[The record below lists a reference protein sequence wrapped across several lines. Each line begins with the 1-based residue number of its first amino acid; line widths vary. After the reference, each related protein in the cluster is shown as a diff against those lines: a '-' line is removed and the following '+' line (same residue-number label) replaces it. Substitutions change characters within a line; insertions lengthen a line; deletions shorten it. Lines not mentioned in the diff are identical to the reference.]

1 MSQKPNY
8 FKIGLFV
15 IAGTLVLAIAIII
28 FGGGKYFEETYM
40 LETYFEQ
47 SVQGLDVGAP
57 IKFQG
62 VQVGNISEIGFVFE
76 DYKTSYQYVLV
87 RAKIIKRTRKN
98 SKLSLFID
106 DNDRELGMKK
116 MIEKGLRLQLASQG
130 ITGVAFLNAVYL
142 DPEKHPP
149 LSIDWKPKYLYVPS
163 AQGTLEQITQSIE
176 KLTDSIGNIDFKDI
190 SDDVEKL
197 LTTLNLT
204 VQEADIPKLSKK
216 LQSTLETL
224 DKTVAGA
231 GKTITGA
238 GKTINSK
245 EVKQTL
251 TNVAE
256 TTEEFRK
263 TLKRT
268 DRLLQSRED
277 NLTITLKNIQRI
289 SEELSE
295 FIGTV
300 KKYPSWVLFG
310 DPPPHFGHEK
320 KEEDKN

>member
-28 FGGGKYFEETYM
+28 FGGGKYFEETYI

-87 RAKIIKRTRKN
+87 RSKIIKRTRKN
-98 SKLSLFID
+98 STFSLFID

-163 AQGTLEQITQSIE
+163 AQGTIEQITQSIE

-190 SDDVEKL
+190 SDDVKKL

-231 GKTITGA
+231 GKTI
-238 GKTINSK
+238 NSK

-256 TTEEFRK
+256 TTEEFRN

-268 DRLLQSRED
+268 ARLLESRED

>member
-87 RAKIIKRTRKN
+87 RSKIIKRTRKN
-98 SKLSLFID
+98 STFSLFID

-163 AQGTLEQITQSIE
+163 AQGTIEQITQSIE

-190 SDDVEKL
+190 SDDVKKL

-231 GKTITGA
+231 GKTI
-238 GKTINSK
+238 NSK

-256 TTEEFRK
+256 TTEEFRNA
-263 TLKRT
+263 LKRT
-268 DRLLQSRED
+268 ARLLESRED

>member
-28 FGGGKYFEETYM
+28 FGGGKYFEETYI
-40 LETYFEQ
+40 LETYFKQ
-47 SVQGLDVGAP
+47 SVQGLNVGAP

-98 SKLSLFID
+98 STFSLFID

-163 AQGTLEQITQSIE
+163 ARGTIEQITQSIE

-190 SDDVEKL
+190 SDDVKKL

-231 GKTITGA
+231 GKTI
-238 GKTINSK
+238 NSK

-256 TTEEFRK
+256 TTEEFRNA
-263 TLKRT
+263 LKRT
-268 DRLLQSRED
+268 ARLLESRED

>member
-28 FGGGKYFEETYM
+28 FGGGKFFEKKYI
-40 LETYFEQ
+40 LETYFDQ
-47 SVQGLDVGAP
+47 SVQGLNVGAP

-62 VQVGNISEIGFVFE
+62 VQVGNISEIGFVFQ
-76 DYKTSYQYVLV
+76 DYNTDYQYVLV
-87 RAKIIKRTRKN
+87 RAEVYPNKGGNKDKRN
-98 SKLSLFID
+98 LFID
-106 DNDRELGMKK
+106 DDDRERGLKK
-116 MIEKGLRLQLASQG
+116 MIDNGLRLQLASQG

-149 LSIDWKPKYLYVPS
+149 LIIDWKPEYLYVPS
-163 AQGTLEQITQSIE
+163 AQGTIEQITKTLE
-176 KLTDSIGNIDFKDI
+176 KLSESIGSINFKGI
-190 SDDVEKL
+190 SDNVEKL
-197 LTTLNLT
+197 LLTLNLT
-204 VQEADIPKLSKK
+204 VQEADIPKLSKD

-231 GKTITGA
+231 GKI
-238 GKTINSK
+238 INSK

-289 SEELSE
+289 SDELSE
-295 FIGTV
+295 FMGTV

-310 DPPPHFGHEK
+310 EPPPHFGHEK

>member
-28 FGGGKYFEETYM
+28 FGGGKYFEETYI

-87 RAKIIKRTRKN
+87 RSKIIKRTRKN
-98 SKLSLFID
+98 STFSLFID

-163 AQGTLEQITQSIE
+163 AQGTIEQITQSIE

-231 GKTITGA
+231 GKTI
-238 GKTINSK
+238 NSK

-256 TTEEFRK
+256 TTEEFRNA
-263 TLKRT
+263 LKRT
-268 DRLLQSRED
+268 ARLLESRED

>member
-28 FGGGKYFEETYM
+28 FGGGKYFEETYI

-87 RAKIIKRTRKN
+87 RSKIIKRTRKN
-98 SKLSLFID
+98 STFSLFID

-163 AQGTLEQITQSIE
+163 AQGTIEQITQSIE

-190 SDDVEKL
+190 SDDVKKL

-231 GKTITGA
+231 GKTI
-238 GKTINSK
+238 NSK

-256 TTEEFRK
+256 TTEEFRNA
-263 TLKRT
+263 LKRT
-268 DRLLQSRED
+268 ARLLESRED

>member
-76 DYKTSYQYVLV
+76 DYKTSYQYVIV
-87 RAKIIKRTRKN
+87 RAKIIKRTTTKN
-98 SKLSLFID
+98 SKFSLFID

-176 KLTDSIGNIDFKDI
+176 KLTESIGNINFKDI

-197 LTTLNLT
+197 LATINLT
-204 VQEADIPKLSKK
+204 VQEADIPKLSKD
-216 LQSTLETL
+216 LQSTLETI
-224 DKTVAGA
+224 DNTVAGA
-231 GKTITGA
+231 GKI
-238 GKTINSK
+238 INSK

>member
-28 FGGGKYFEETYM
+28 FGGGKFFEKSYI
-40 LETYFEQ
+40 LETYFDQ
-47 SVQGLDVGAP
+47 SVQGLDVGAA
-57 IKFQG
+57 IKFKG
-62 VQVGNISEIGFVFE
+62 VQVGNISEIGFVFQ
-76 DYKTSYQYVLV
+76 DYNTDYQYVLV
-87 RAKIIKRTRKN
+87 RAEIYPNKSGNKDKRN
-98 SKLSLFID
+98 LFID
-106 DNDRELGMKK
+106 DDDRERGLKK

-142 DPEKHPP
+142 DPERHPP
-149 LSIDWKPKYLYVPS
+149 LIIDWKPEYLYVPS
-163 AQGTLEQITQSIE
+163 AQGTIEQITQSIE
-176 KLTDSIGNIDFKDI
+176 KLTESIGSINFKEI

-197 LTTLNLT
+197 LVTLNSI
-204 VQEADIPKLSKK
+204 VQEADIPKLSKD
-216 LQSTLETL
+216 LQSVLEIL
-224 DKTVAGA
+224 DKTVADT
-231 GKTITGA
+231 GKI
-238 GKTINSK
+238 INSK

-256 TTEEFRK
+256 TTQEFRK